1 MVCVPEPSIDTPEN
15 ADAVNTLRIGVMRLA
30 RRVRHQR
37 EDRSLGVAELSALG
51 TLHRCGSMSPGELA
65 RKEHVQP
72 PTMTRI
78 LALLQERGLVRVA
91 PHPVDRRQKT
101 ATVTE
106 RAEEMIRATRDK
118 DNAWLARLASRLDE
132 EEWARLRAA
141 APVLHK
147 LAHMDPA
154 ARSPEGEALAR
165 DVPFD
170 GPA

>member
-1 MVCVPEPSIDTPEN
+1 MVHVSEPPIDTPEN

-51 TLHRCGSMSPGELA
+51 TLHRCGPMSPGELA

-78 LALLQERGLVRVA
+78 LALLQERGLVRMDQ
-91 PHPVDRRQKT
+91 HPVDRRQKT

-106 RAEEMIRATRDK
+106 RAEEMIRATRAK
-118 DNAWLARLASRLDE
+118 DNAWLARLASRLDDD
-132 EEWARLRAA
+132 EWARLRAA

-154 ARSPEGEALAR
+154 APSPAGGSSSAGS
-165 DVPFD
+165 P
-170 GPA
+170 PP